1 MNTYVILVR
10 GINVGGKNKVPMA
23 GLRKCLEELGF
34 SNVSTYI
41 ASGNVILKS
50 DKHAD
55 EIKAQIEE
63 ALPESFKLDDELI
76 KVLVLTRNQL
86 QAVIDNKPEGF
97 GEQPEKYHSDAIFL
111 MGIDS
116 AQAMPVFNP
125 REGVD
130 KVWPGNGVIY
140 SQRLSSQRTKSR
152 LSKIMETPVYKSM
165 TIRNWNTTTK
175 LLEILERRQ
184 TPVKEHHCHENSA
197 HQPRRTT

>member
-1 MNTYVILVR
+1 MNTYVILLR

-23 GLRKCLEELGF
+23 DLRKCLEELGF
-34 SNVSTYI
+34 SNVLTYI
-41 ASGNVILKS
+41 ASGNVILES

-63 ALPESFKLDDELI
+63 ALPKSFKLDNDLI
-76 KVLVLTRNQL
+76 KVLVLTRDQL

-116 AQAMPVFNP
+116 AQAMSVFDP

-130 KVWPGNGVIY
+130 KVWPGDGVIY

-152 LSKIMETPVYKSM
+152 LSKIMATPAYKSM
-165 TIRNWNTTTK
+165 TIRSWNTTTK
-175 LLEILERRQ
+175 LLEILYK
-184 TPVKEHHCHENSA
+184 TDAASGV
-197 HQPRRTT
+197 

>member
-1 MNTYVILVR
+1 MSIMNTYVILIR

-50 DKHAD
+50 DKRAK
-55 EIKAQIEE
+55 EVKAQIEE
-63 ALPESFKLDDELI
+63 VLPENFNLDDEFI
-76 KVLVLTRNQL
+76 KVLVLARNQF
-86 QAVIDNKPEGF
+86 QAIIDNKPKGF

-116 AQAMPVFNP
+116 AQAMPAFNP

-130 KVWPGNGVIY
+130 KVWPGDGVIY

-152 LSKIMETPVYKSM
+152 LSKIMGTPAYKSM
-165 TIRNWNTTTK
+165 TIRSWNTTTK
-175 LLEILERRQ
+175 LLEILRKMD
-184 TPVKEHHCHENSA
+184 TDS
-197 HQPRRTT
+197 